1 MKLPLLL
8 VWEHDGR
15 LAGLLRPFADV
26 HRWALR
32 EPRREEEV
40 LEALGAARP
49 GVLVVRVGRD
59 LEGEFGLIDRVTWL
73 FPEADVIAVLEGD
86 AARLAGLA
94 WDLGV
99 RYALTP
105 PRHRDDLPEVVVGL
119 MQPEGRHA
127 ADG

>member
-15 LAGLLRPFADV
+15 LASLLRPFAEV
-26 HRWALR
+26 HRWSLR
-32 EPRREEEV
+32 EPRRAADV
-40 LEALGAARP
+40 LEALPAARP

-59 LEGEFGLIDRVTWL
+59 LEEEFGLIDRVTWL
-73 FPEADVIAVLEGD
+73 HPEADVVAVVDVDASRLE
-86 AARLAGLA
+86 GLA

-99 RYALTP
+99 RYVLTP
-105 PRHRDDLPEVVVGL
+105 PRQRDDLPEIVVGL